1 MAIRITCDAR
11 SSMGYIYLKP
21 PSSLM
26 YDGRKHDIDS
36 CVEGLRL
43 KIPLIKDSFHGRIIQ
58 HFRLMDRTY
67 KEALDNGDVDS
78 EYCNDLDEFGYIEGI
93 ELNLHKDSFLQ
104 MIQSEAVKVFDI
116 QWQGE
121 QFNLVTLD
129 LEERVFDDNNVV
141 YPLSHKKDAY
151 IIVNIEETY
160 KIGLIKALIFKNN
173 GIYSI
178 DYMMMPEFV
187 ITSNA

>member
-1 MAIRITCDAR
+1 MLMRITCDA
-11 SSMGYIYLKP
+11 SCSMGYIYLKSP
-21 PSSLM
+21 TNLM
-26 YDGRKHDIDS
+26 YDGRKNDTDS

-43 KIPLIKDSFHGRIIQ
+43 KIPLIKDSFHGRVIQ

-78 EYCNDLDEFGYIEGI
+78 EYCNDLDEFGYIKGI
-93 ELNLHKDSFLQ
+93 ELNLRKDRFLQ
-104 MIQSEAVKVFDI
+104 MIQSEAVKIFDI

-121 QFNLVTLD
+121 QFKLVTLD
-129 LEERVFDDNNVV
+129 FEERVFDDNNVV

-160 KIGLIKALIFKNN
+160 KIGLIKALIFKHD

-178 DYMMMPEFV
+178 DYLMIPEFV
-187 ITSNA
+187 LTGNA